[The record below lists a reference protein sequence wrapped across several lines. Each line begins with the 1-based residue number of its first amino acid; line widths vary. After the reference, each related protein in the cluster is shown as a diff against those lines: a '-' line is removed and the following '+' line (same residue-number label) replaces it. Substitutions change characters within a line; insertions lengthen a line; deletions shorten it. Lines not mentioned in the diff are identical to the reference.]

1 MARTRI
7 PPRPAPAPAVPADV
21 RLMNGVSTAIFALA
35 ALTLLAAGVRWL
47 TRTPLFTLRVIQ
59 LETLPQ
65 RSPVEALRHLALPKL
80 EGNFF
85 AVDLR
90 AAQAA
95 FETVPWVRHAVVR
108 RVWPDRLA
116 VSLEEHQPVALWQ
129 RDDEAPQLV
138 NSHGELFEANLGEV
152 DEDSLPVFSGPVDS
166 APQMWAMYRRLQ
178 PVLAAQAMP
187 PQRLTLSGRGSWG
200 VETAA
205 GQTLAL
211 GRGSDDEVLA
221 RTAVFVRTVDQVTG
235 RYGKPLVSADLR
247 HTGGYA
253 LRLQGVT
260 TVAAGEAAAR
270 GN

>member
-1 MARTRI
+1 
-7 PPRPAPAPAVPADV
+7 VPADV
-21 RLMNGVSTAIFALA
+21 RLMNGVSSAIFALA
-35 ALTLLAAGVRWL
+35 ALTMLAAGVLWL
-47 TRTPLFTLRVIQ
+47 TRTPLFTLRVIE
-59 LETLPQ
+59 LRSMPQ

-85 AVDLR
+85 AVDLD

-95 FETVPWVRHAVVR
+95 FQSVPWVRHAVVR

-116 VSLEEHQPVALWQ
+116 VTLEEHQPVALWQ
-129 RDDEAPQLV
+129 RDEEAPQLV
-138 NSHGELFEANLGEV
+138 NSFGELFEANLGEV
-152 DEDSLPVFSGPVDS
+152 DEDSLPVFSGPVDA

-178 PVLAAQAMP
+178 PLLAAQSLP
-187 PQRLTLSGRGSWG
+187 PHRLTLSGRGSWG
-200 VETAA
+200 VETSA

-211 GRGSDDEVLA
+211 GRGSEDEILA
-221 RTAVFVRTVDQVTG
+221 RTGTFVRTVAQVTG
-235 RYGKPLVSADLR
+235 RYSKPLVSADLR

-260 TVAAGEAAAR
+260 TVAAGGIPAR